1 MFNRLLLIFIS
12 IVLFFCMTQVSFA
25 QEPGEENVFIYEEEI
40 GVDFKTELEQEEPKP
55 QFITA
60 DILTIKD
67 VEPAINFYVRE
78 DITKKFS
85 GMITNLKV
93 EKFYGIIPENKKA
106 TVYFDYSYTSLRN
119 KENILYEKGKMTL
132 MRFNS
137 GKWFNDEP
145 SIFLKD
151 IYPYFLDLNQRVKEE

>member
-1 MFNRLLLIFIS
+1 M
-12 IVLFFCMTQVSFA
+12 
-25 QEPGEENVFIYEEEI
+25 
-40 GVDFKTELEQEEPKP
+40 
-55 QFITA
+55 
-60 DILTIKD
+60 
-67 VEPAINFYVRE
+67 INFYVRE
-78 DITKKFS
+78 DITRKFS

-93 EKFYGIIPENKKA
+93 EKFYWIIQENNKA

-137 GKWFNDEP
+137 GKLFNDEL

-151 IYPYFLDLNQRVKEE
+151 IYPYFLDIDQRVEEE